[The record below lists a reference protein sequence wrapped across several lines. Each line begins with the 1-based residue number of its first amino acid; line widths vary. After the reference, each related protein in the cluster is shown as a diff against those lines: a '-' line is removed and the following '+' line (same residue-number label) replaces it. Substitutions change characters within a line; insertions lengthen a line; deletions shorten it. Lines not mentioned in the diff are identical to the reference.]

1 MRVLVFTTLFP
12 NRLQPNAAIFVKQR
26 MFHFAR
32 IPGHE
37 IRVVAPVPYCPSWI
51 RMEPWSLFSRVPR
64 VESMEGIRIHHPRYP
79 LIPKVSMQWHFL
91 SLLLSSLPTLQ
102 RIQKSFPFDLIDAHY
117 IYPDG
122 LAAVIL
128 GKWFGK
134 PVVLSARGS
143 DVNQFKGFP
152 TIRPML
158 RYALREAQ
166 EVISVCSALK
176 QEMVDLGC
184 PAQKI
189 TVVPNGVDAD
199 GFKAFERQESRK
211 MLGLPVRSR
220 VVLSVGSLIPRK
232 GFDLLINAFYQ
243 LVERHPDAVLYIV
256 GGGPQKDFLKD
267 LVKEK
272 ELESRVNLVGEVP
285 NKALARWYS
294 AADVFCLASSR
305 EGWANVI
312 MEALAC
318 GCPVVATRVY
328 GAPEILTTPEVG
340 LLVDRNTKAI
350 ASGLD
355 EALSRVWDG
364 DRIRRHVVARDW
376 FVVARDV
383 AEVFR
388 KSVQKQVMQRR
399 R

>member
-1 MRVLVFTTLFP
+1 MRILVFTTLFP

-32 IPGHE
+32 LPGHE
-37 IRVVAPVPYCPSWI
+37 IRVVAPVPYCPSWV
-51 RMEPWSLFSRVPR
+51 RMEPWSLYSRVPR
-64 VESMEGIRIHHPRYP
+64 VECMEGIRIHHPRYP
-79 LIPKVSMQWHFL
+79 LVPKVSMQWHFL
-91 SLLLSSLPTLQ
+91 SLLLSSVSTLR

-122 LAAVIL
+122 LAAVLL

-199 GFKAFERQESRK
+199 RFKAMDRHESRRI
-211 MLGLPVRSR
+211 LGLPRSSR

-232 GFDLLINAFYQ
+232 GFDLLINAFHR
-243 LVERHPDAVLYIV
+243 LVERYPDAVLYIL
-256 GGGPQKDFLKD
+256 GEGPQKAFLKD
-267 LVKEK
+267 LIKEN
-272 ELESRVNLVGEVP
+272 ELESRVSLVGEVP
-285 NKALARWYS
+285 NNALARWYS

-340 LLVDRNTKAI
+340 LLVDRTTKAI

-355 EALSRVWDG
+355 EALFRVWDR
-364 DRIRRHVVARDW
+364 DRIRRHVLARDW
-376 FVVARDV
+376 FVVAREV

-388 KSVQKQVMQRR
+388 KTVQKQVMQRR
-399 R
+399 